1 MARKSRKKFIRSD
14 SLLRIPVTVG
24 YIRLSVRNKDRRLSV
39 RNKDRRV
46 MLVVAKKY
54 DILYRLWFLYHS
66 LFSFMG
72 GSFRGA

>member
-1 MARKSRKKFIRSD
+1 MAEEI
-14 SLLRIPVTVG
+14 G
-24 YIRLSVRNKDRRLSV
+24 YLFYGEALDCSIRLFYTVDQGCCERVPKLVEAEN
-39 RNKDRRV
+39 RV

-66 LFSFMG
+66 LFSFIG

>member
-1 MARKSRKKFIRSD
+1 MTQPCSD
-14 SLLRIPVTVG
+14 RGDRNMRIYQQCRVG
-24 YIRLSVRNKDRRLSV
+24 MPKLVEAEN
-39 RNKDRRV
+39 RV